1 MEAPVLA
8 VRHLSKR
15 YSASQPPAL
24 HRVDLEV
31 ARGELVALLGPSGCG
46 KTTLLRLLAG
56 FEVPDEG
63 EVAVAGTV
71 VATPER
77 QLPPEARRLG
87 VVFQDYALFPHLS
100 VLHNVAFGLRAL
112 PRRQR
117 RARVEEVLALV
128 GLQDF
133 GHRYPHQLSGGQQ
146 QRVAL
151 ARALAPEP
159 EVLLLDEP
167 FSNLDAALREETRG
181 EVRRILKASGAS
193 ALLVTHDQ
201 EEAMTFAERL
211 AIMRQGRLEQMGAPE
226 AVYRAPRNAFVASF
240 LGATNLLQGI
250 AEGSVAHTPVG
261 PLELS
266 RPAQGPVLLSLR
278 PECLQFCA
286 RGAPVRVLSRAFK
299 GHDLT
304 YTCQL
309 VGAQEP
315 CVLTVHTGPV
325 CPLREG
331 DVGYVATAAEA
342 VVLEA

>member
-1 MEAPVLA
+1 MEAPALA
-8 VRHLSKR
+8 VRHLTKR
-15 YSASQPPAL
+15 YNPFQPPAL
-24 HRVDLEV
+24 QDVSLEV

-56 FEVPDEG
+56 FEVPDAG
-63 EVAVAGTV
+63 EVSVSGRV

-87 VVFQDYALFPHLS
+87 YVFQDYALFPHL
-100 VLHNVAFGLRAL
+100 NVAQNVGFGLRG
-112 PRRQR
+112 RSRGER
-117 RARVEEVLALV
+117 RARVEETLALV
-128 GLQDF
+128 GLSDF
-133 GHRYPHQLSGGQQ
+133 RRRYPHQLSGGQQ

-151 ARALAPEP
+151 ARALAPDP

-181 EVRRILKASGAS
+181 EVRRILKRGGAT

-211 AIMRQGRLEQMGAPE
+211 AIMRGGRVEQIGAPE
-226 AVYRAPRNAFVASF
+226 LVYRTPRNAFVASF
-240 LGATNLLQGI
+240 LGATNLLQGV
-250 AEGSVAHTPVG
+250 AEGSVAHTLVG
-261 PLELS
+261 PLELT
-266 RPAQGPVLLSLR
+266 RPAEGPVLLSLR

-286 RGAPVRVLSRAFK
+286 RGAPVRVLSRDFK

-309 VGAQEP
+309 LGGEP
-315 CVLTVHTGPV
+315 CILTVHTGPA

-331 DVGYVATAAEA
+331 DVGHVESAAQA